1 MNASAKSRPLLD
13 AGSRAWT
20 LAAAGVCLT
29 PLLLQLPLSVALGSA
44 ALAVVTA
51 ALSWRKPMPVLLR
64 FVLAIAILLTVSNA
78 MGWKFGRDTGCALL
92 AAMLAIKPSETG
104 SLRDARS
111 LIAFALFAPFAA
123 FLLDQGPAS
132 LLLSALGVLA
142 ALLALGRLA
151 EFEARGQGVAL
162 PLRTR
167 LWSVARLILIG
178 LPLVLAAF
186 WLFPRFAEPLWGV
199 PGKALATPG
208 LSDRM
213 SPGGWI
219 DLMADDTPAL
229 RVQFF
234 GDAPKQD
241 QMYWRGMVFWDF
253 DGREWTRAPSV
264 SAREPAAVQ
273 AGAPRWDYSMA
284 VEGNEQP
291 WVVALDLPTAAPPG
305 ARLDHD
311 HALIAT
317 RPMTALTQ
325 WRVQSAPPQQFEREL
340 EPILRTRALLLPRGL
355 NPRTLELGQQWRRE
369 AGAGAAADAA
379 IVQRALAWI
388 RRDFAYT
395 LDTPL
400 PGRDG
405 VDEFLFNYQ
414 AGYCEHFSS
423 AFTVLLRSAGVPAR
437 VAVGYAGGVRNPF
450 GDYWVVRNQDAH
462 AWSEVWLP
470 GRGWVRVDP
479 TAAVAPERIYD
490 TLEDRQSVAGQGFTS
505 TRTWAQLGDWMRRG
519 WNDFVLG
526 FDARRQS
533 RMLQDWG
540 MPELSTRRLTLLFAL
555 VTTLVLAGMG
565 WLLARGEREPD
576 PLLRAWHRL
585 GRRYARMGLAPLAH
599 EPALTWARRVAAAR
613 GAQADALVSLSQ
625 RFADSRYAATH
636 RDLSVLLRDLRRHRP

>member
-20 LAAAGVCLT
+20 LAAAGVCLI

-234 GDAPKQD
+234 GAAPKQD

-253 DGREWTRAPSV
+253 DGR
-264 SAREPAAVQ
+264 
-273 AGAPRWDYSMA
+273 
-284 VEGNEQP
+284 
-291 WVVALDLPTAAPPG
+291 VAIKA
-305 ARLDHD
+305 
-311 HALIAT
+311 
-317 RPMTALTQ
+317 
-325 WRVQSAPPQQFEREL
+325 
-340 EPILRTRALLLPRGL
+340 
-355 NPRTLELGQQWRRE
+355 
-369 AGAGAAADAA
+369 
-379 IVQRALAWI
+379 
-388 RRDFAYT
+388 
-395 LDTPL
+395 
-400 PGRDG
+400 
-405 VDEFLFNYQ
+405 
-414 AGYCEHFSS
+414 
-423 AFTVLLRSAGVPAR
+423 
-437 VAVGYAGGVRNPF
+437 
-450 GDYWVVRNQDAH
+450 
-462 AWSEVWLP
+462 
-470 GRGWVRVDP
+470 
-479 TAAVAPERIYD
+479 
-490 TLEDRQSVAGQGFTS
+490 
-505 TRTWAQLGDWMRRG
+505 
-519 WNDFVLG
+519 
-526 FDARRQS
+526 
-533 RMLQDWG
+533 
-540 MPELSTRRLTLLFAL
+540 
-555 VTTLVLAGMG
+555 
-565 WLLARGEREPD
+565 
-576 PLLRAWHRL
+576 
-585 GRRYARMGLAPLAH
+585 
-599 EPALTWARRVAAAR
+599 
-613 GAQADALVSLSQ
+613 
-625 RFADSRYAATH
+625 
-636 RDLSVLLRDLRRHRP
+636 